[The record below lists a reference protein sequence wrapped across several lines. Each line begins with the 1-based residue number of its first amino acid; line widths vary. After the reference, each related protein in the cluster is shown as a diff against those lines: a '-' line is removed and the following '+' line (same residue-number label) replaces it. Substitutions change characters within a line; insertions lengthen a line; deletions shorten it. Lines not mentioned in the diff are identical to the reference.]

1 MRERFPGSRSVV
13 SADNFA
19 AVQQE
24 IVRTWGVATEPC
36 DCKWCGD
43 VAAKEKDAETYVFY
57 TACLRG
63 YCYDEADQR
72 YGDTDYDVIAALLA
86 RRPDQGKLLCL

>member
-1 MRERFPGSRSVV
+1 LAANDAGEISETVDAEDKGTFAGFWMEFV
-13 SADNFA
+13 SAYLFA
-19 AVQQE
+19 AVQQK

-43 VAAKEKDAETYVFY
+43 VAAEEKDAETYVFH

-63 YCYDEADQR
+63 YCYDEAD
-72 YGDTDYDVIAALLA
+72 
-86 RRPDQGKLLCL
+86 